1 MMRLKGIKPSAIL
14 EQGTKRCRR
23 SETKQEECP
32 KKKKLDLWKK
42 IVSILNKAESKRSG
56 DDERLLGN
64 HKTLVKQ
71 ILERRK
77 RRVVY
82 KERMLEKED
91 EPEEI
96 ETKALRLAQAIA
108 RSNHLMVYTGAGI
121 STSAKIPDYR
131 GSQGIWTLLAQGKDI
146 GEYDL
151 SLADP
156 TYTHMAL
163 SELHRRGILKHV
175 VSQNCDGLHLRS
187 GLPRF
192 CLSEVHGNMYVE
204 VCKNCKPNVEYWRL
218 FDTTQ
223 RTSTHKHKTNRRC
236 RKCGKPLID
245 TIVHF
250 GERGQLKWPLNWAGA
265 TPHTEKTDAILC
277 LGSSLKVLR
286 KYNWL
291 WAIDKPIKKRPK
303 LFIVNLQWTPKD
315 KVSALKING
324 KCDEVMRLVMK
335 HLNIDVPEY
344 NRIKDPIFAHATL
357 LLPEEQH
364 TASQPMLKKAIKDEI
379 CGESSSS
386 NGFQVKQEP
395 LADNVEVKKE
405 PTLQQIPLLLSP
417 PSLLTPQQLYINNLL
432 LQQQLNNYNIVLN
445 AAQLQIKNEANPDS
459 TTLPPKLPVP
469 PLVPCSPNGI
479 RPATSPQSTP
489 HQQPIPQSPPPVNVI
504 KIDTASSL
512 FGNLR
517 HMMNPGIDPGSLKS
531 PTATDPKPMTTPS
544 KIHILMKPFMPA
556 ATDVPKLIP
565 LTVPVKPEPDKPS
578 DNCTVNQTE
587 TPLNL
592 LQSSDST
599 ETNTEKQSASVFDD
613 PVKISESLPDCILQ
627 QDETVQKQ
635 PDEKV
640 RTDVPPAD
648 DVKSLSDTPSTLS
661 KSETDGRVESIN
673 DPQQCETDSTL
684 RDTEQTSAKAENSLP
699 NHVEVSGEVEPKST
713 EEKDDNHAESDSVET
728 GTPLVSSER
737 TKSMDNCCDKIED
750 PGRENSLEA
759 PPDTKRLTGSEAE
772 TTGTKPAEDPQ
783 ASQPPPPN
791 TVKVILSH
799 SPIFSLYESAPKFVN
814 GFPPGLTLINPIK
827 FQLPI
832 KLQPTPNAA
841 GAAPNSQPL
850 AGTTV
855 PTKVLGD
862 SNNKNVPVPPTNPI
876 DRKILAASRI
886 ILGGQQP
893 ILPRLVTPSRGTS
906 ELKSFRLRS
915 PQNNIPGN
923 KDVVDPPRPIGPSI
937 SKVASPPHSTNGLL
951 VRPPLIVNGAVP
963 SPLMINGM
971 PAIIT
976 SNVGTNAQKAI
987 PVNPAHRFPIA
998 YVLNNGMQN
1007 QTGNIVLLTAPP
1019 RPMSPTKVFTPSFPQ
1034 VPIQKTPTKLPQ
1046 TPPDSTPDQ
1055 SIQDTSTADMKPHP
1069 PPPTDDESRQTPSK
1083 TARRS
1088 RRIESTTNDENTPA
1102 VTDCTVESTPDKVT
1116 LETPQKTDVDSTP
1129 DETTPSPGRTRSFRI
1144 RKKTD
1149 FLNIKHPEKKRPKKD
1164 PPKDV
1169 TPNAT
1174 KQDVKQDDS
1183 AAKEPQ
1189 QTPTKPV
1196 AGQPTVLQ
1204 TIVMSP
1210 SGASF
1215 LRTPPTS
1222 PAGSTIPM
1230 RSFLTFTPPGGYLQQ
1245 FVTTSTLQ
1253 GGVAESAQE
1262 KVKRILNYCK
1272 VLQAQGSGQLP
1283 QWYDVNYAYSG
1294 LHSIIHP
1301 PPPNVNLWG
1310 GSPNKQQREAA
1321 VECKFC
1327 FENYRQPV
1335 CQFYATQPAEFAVKS
1350 MRRGKTIVCECCDF
1364 SDEED
1369 EQQDEIKTEEE
1380 DKEDAEEKVPKDE
1393 QVEVKEEINPVPSTS
1408 KEEIKSEL
1416 ESDASE
1422 EKPLDKRQ
1430 LDEAG
1435 ARQKR
1440 LTVRQEQTPV
1450 VSKESSVKAI
1460 VGKKS
1465 RVRPGW
1471 YGKGYGKLRKKKKR
1485 FV

>member
-23 SETKQEECP
+23 SENKPEEECP

-42 IVSILNKAESKRSG
+42 VVSILNKAESKRTG
-56 DDERLLGN
+56 DEERLLGS

-82 KERMLEKED
+82 KERMLERED
-91 EPEEI
+91 DQGEI
-96 ETKALRLAQAIA
+96 EAKALKLAQAIA
-108 RSNHLMVYTGAGI
+108 KSNHLLVYTGAGI

-163 SELHRRGILKHV
+163 FELHRRGILKHV

-192 CLSEVHGNMYVE
+192 SLSEVHGNMYVE

-236 RKCGKPLID
+236 RRCGKPLID

-291 WAIDKPIKKRPK
+291 WAIDRPIKKRPK

-315 KVSALKING
+315 KVSTLKING

-335 HLNIDVPEY
+335 HLNIDVPDY

-364 TASQPMLKKAIKDEI
+364 TASQPMLKKAIKDEVS
-379 CGESSSS
+379 GDASSS
-386 NGFQVKQEP
+386 NGLEVKKEP
-395 LADNVEVKKE
+395 KSENVEIKKE
-405 PTLQQIPLLLSP
+405 PTLQSVPLLLSP

-445 AAQLQIKNEANPDS
+445 AAQLQLKNEASHDAAS
-459 TTLPPKLPVP
+459 SPPKLPVP

-479 RPATSPQSTP
+479 RPPTSPPVQS
-489 HQQPIPQSPPPVNVI
+489 IPNVI
-504 KIDTASSL
+504 KIDTTSSL

-517 HMMNPGIDPGSLKS
+517 QIINPGVEPS
-531 PTATDPKPMTTPS
+531 PTTIAMTSPNSQPTSPNAPN
-544 KIHILMKPFMPA
+544 KIHILMKPIIPT
-556 ATDVPKLIP
+556 ATDLPKLVP
-565 LTVPVKPEPDKPS
+565 LTPAKSEAEKSSGSSSVLPKPLDLEDKTPEPQP
-578 DNCTVNQTE
+578 
-587 TPLNL
+587 
-592 LQSSDST
+592 
-599 ETNTEKQSASVFDD
+599 ASVFED
-613 PVKISESLPDCILQ
+613 PVKISENLPDCILQ
-627 QDETVQKQ
+627 QDEIEQEKSSDDKVGQKASEM
-635 PDEKV
+635 DKGS
-640 RTDVPPAD
+640 PA
-648 DVKSLSDTPSTLS
+648 VHPEMSSSVAVSNT
-661 KSETDGRVESIN
+661 ETDKDH
-673 DPQQCETDSTL
+673 DPQQIDIDSKLSKTDK
-684 RDTEQTSAKAENSLP
+684 TSSNGDKPLP
-699 NHVEVSGEVEPKST
+699 NHAAVAQDTG
-713 EEKDDNHAESDSVET
+713 EKDDKYSESPAAIGTTPGKTDAPEHANSIGKGLDKTEESVDELSSSTGSSGVET
-728 GTPLVSSER
+728 DKPTPSQDPASSQ
-737 TKSMDNCCDKIED
+737 
-750 PGRENSLEA
+750 P
-759 PPDTKRLTGSEAE
+759 
-772 TTGTKPAEDPQ
+772 
-783 ASQPPPPN
+783 PPPPN

-799 SPIFSLYESAPKFVN
+799 SPVFNLYESAPKFVN

-832 KLQPTPNAA
+832 KLQPSAPVSATTPTT
-841 GAAPNSQPL
+841 
-850 AGTTV
+850 GTTA
-855 PTKVLGD
+855 PPKVLGD
-862 SNNKNVPVPPTNPI
+862 SNSKNVPIPPTNPI

-886 ILGGQQP
+886 LLGSQQP
-893 ILPRLVTPSRGTS
+893 IQPRLVVPTRPSDLS
-906 ELKSFRLRS
+906 SLKSFRLHGPVS
-915 PQNNIPGN
+915 DGS
-923 KDVVDPPRPIGPSI
+923 KDGMTNAKPVGPPITR
-937 SKVASPPHSTNGLL
+937 VASPPHSPNGLVL
-951 VRPPLIVNGAVP
+951 RPPLMVNGSVP
-963 SPLMINGM
+963 APLMINGM

-976 SNVGTNAQKAI
+976 TNVGANAQKAI

-998 YVLNNGMQN
+998 YVLNNGMPN

-1019 RPMSPTKVFTPSFPQ
+1019 KPMSPTKVFTPSVPQ
-1034 VPIQKTPTKLPQ
+1034 VPILKTPTKLPE
-1046 TPPDSTPDQ
+1046 TPPESIPDQ
-1055 SIQDTSTADMKPHP
+1055 SVPDTPTADVNPSHVP
-1069 PPPTDDESRQTPSK
+1069 PPSSNDQTDQTPSK
-1083 TARRS
+1083 PSRRS
-1088 RRIESTTNDENTPA
+1088 RRLESTKTDENTTPSA
-1102 VTDCTVESTPDKVT
+1102 TEPIVESTPEKSASE
-1116 LETPQKTDVDSTP
+1116 ETPQKPSVDSATP

-1149 FLNIKHPEKKRPKKD
+1149 FLNIKHEKKRPKKD
-1164 PPKDV
+1164 LSKEATPVKAPKDDDDKSKK
-1169 TPNAT
+1169 PS
-1174 KQDVKQDDS
+1174 DS

-1189 QTPTKPV
+1189 TPPPPPPRPV
-1196 AGQPTVLQ
+1196 AGQPPTVLQ
-1204 TIVMSP
+1204 TTIVMSP
-1210 SGASF
+1210 SGAASF
-1215 LRTPPTS
+1215 LRTPTPASPTM
-1222 PAGSTIPM
+1222 AGQTTIPM
-1230 RSFLTFTPPGGYLQQ
+1230 RSFLTFSPPGGYLQQ
-1245 FVTTSTLQ
+1245 FVTA
-1253 GGVAESAQE
+1253 GGAAESAQE

-1272 VLQAQGSGQLP
+1272 VLQAQGGTGPLP

-1310 GSPNKQQREAA
+1310 CSPLKQPQAA

-1327 FENYRQPV
+1327 FENYRQYV
-1335 CQFYATQPAEFAVKS
+1335 CQFYATQPEEFAVKS
-1350 MRRGKTIVCECCDF
+1350 MRRGKTVVCECCDF

-1369 EQQDEIKTEEE
+1369 EVQDEIKTEDGE
-1380 DKEDAEEKVPKDE
+1380 KEGDAQLKNEVKDE
-1393 QVEVKEEINPVPSTS
+1393 EVKEEIDPVPSTS
-1408 KEEIKSEL
+1408 KEEIKSEV
-1416 ESDASE
+1416 ESDESE
-1422 EKPLDKRQ
+1422 EKPSTEKRQ
-1430 LDEAG
+1430 VVDGSEG
-1435 ARQKR
+1435 GQQKR
-1440 LTVRQEQTPV
+1440 LMVRKEQALGV
-1450 VSKESSVKAI
+1450 CKENAVKATV

-1471 YGKGYGKLRKKKKR
+1471 YGKGYGKLRKKRKR
-1485 FV
+1485 FA

>member
-1 MMRLKGIKPSAIL
+1 MLTFGFCFFFR
-14 EQGTKRCRR
+14 Q
-23 SETKQEECP
+23 
-32 KKKKLDLWKK
+32 

-599 ETNTEKQSASVFDD
+599 ETNTEKQSAS
-613 PVKISESLPDCILQ
+613 
-627 QDETVQKQ
+627 
-635 PDEKV
+635 
-640 RTDVPPAD
+640 
-648 DVKSLSDTPSTLS
+648 
-661 KSETDGRVESIN
+661 
-673 DPQQCETDSTL
+673 
-684 RDTEQTSAKAENSLP
+684 
-699 NHVEVSGEVEPKST
+699 
-713 EEKDDNHAESDSVET
+713 
-728 GTPLVSSER
+728 
-737 TKSMDNCCDKIED
+737 
-750 PGRENSLEA
+750 
-759 PPDTKRLTGSEAE
+759 
-772 TTGTKPAEDPQ
+772 
-783 ASQPPPPN
+783 
-791 TVKVILSH
+791 
-799 SPIFSLYESAPKFVN
+799 
-814 GFPPGLTLINPIK
+814 
-827 FQLPI
+827 
-832 KLQPTPNAA
+832 
-841 GAAPNSQPL
+841 
-850 AGTTV
+850 
-855 PTKVLGD
+855 
-862 SNNKNVPVPPTNPI
+862 
-876 DRKILAASRI
+876 
-886 ILGGQQP
+886 
-893 ILPRLVTPSRGTS
+893 
-906 ELKSFRLRS
+906 
-915 PQNNIPGN
+915 
-923 KDVVDPPRPIGPSI
+923 
-937 SKVASPPHSTNGLL
+937 
-951 VRPPLIVNGAVP
+951 
-963 SPLMINGM
+963 
-971 PAIIT
+971 
-976 SNVGTNAQKAI
+976 
-987 PVNPAHRFPIA
+987 
-998 YVLNNGMQN
+998 
-1007 QTGNIVLLTAPP
+1007 
-1019 RPMSPTKVFTPSFPQ
+1019 
-1034 VPIQKTPTKLPQ
+1034 
-1046 TPPDSTPDQ
+1046 
-1055 SIQDTSTADMKPHP
+1055 
-1069 PPPTDDESRQTPSK
+1069 
-1083 TARRS
+1083 
-1088 RRIESTTNDENTPA
+1088 
-1102 VTDCTVESTPDKVT
+1102 
-1116 LETPQKTDVDSTP
+1116 
-1129 DETTPSPGRTRSFRI
+1129 
-1144 RKKTD
+1144 
-1149 FLNIKHPEKKRPKKD
+1149 
-1164 PPKDV
+1164 
-1169 TPNAT
+1169 
-1174 KQDVKQDDS
+1174 
-1183 AAKEPQ
+1183 
-1189 QTPTKPV
+1189 
-1196 AGQPTVLQ
+1196 
-1204 TIVMSP
+1204 
-1210 SGASF
+1210 
-1215 LRTPPTS
+1215 
-1222 PAGSTIPM
+1222 
-1230 RSFLTFTPPGGYLQQ
+1230 
-1245 FVTTSTLQ
+1245 
-1253 GGVAESAQE
+1253 
-1262 KVKRILNYCK
+1262 
-1272 VLQAQGSGQLP
+1272 LP

-1380 DKEDAEEKVPKDE
+1380 DKEDAEEK
-1393 QVEVKEEINPVPSTS
+1393 
-1408 KEEIKSEL
+1408 
-1416 ESDASE
+1416 
-1422 EKPLDKRQ
+1422 
-1430 LDEAG
+1430 
-1435 ARQKR
+1435 
-1440 LTVRQEQTPV
+1440 
-1450 VSKESSVKAI
+1450 ESSVKAI